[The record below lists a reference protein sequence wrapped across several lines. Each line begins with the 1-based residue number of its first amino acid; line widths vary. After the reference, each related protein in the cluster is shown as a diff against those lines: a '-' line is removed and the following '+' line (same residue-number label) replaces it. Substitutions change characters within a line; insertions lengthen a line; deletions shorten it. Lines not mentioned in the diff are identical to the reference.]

1 MTALLK
7 MTLFTDISRLH
18 TFAGFAEADGLYP
31 AQARE
36 EIFDKAAILVAH
48 EKSGSRIL
56 WVGRQKDVTS
66 KVFRQL
72 LGRSRPKRVSLKNTV
87 VIPAFQECHTH
98 LIYAGDRRDEFE
110 RRNRGET
117 YLQIAQ
123 AGGGI
128 RSTIRAT
135 KQAKASALMQGL
147 GARLSEF
154 AIQGVT
160 TVEIKTGYAATIED
174 ELAHL
179 KVLVRLR
186 AAAEK
191 NQKLPRVVVT
201 CLAAHSIPEGFSE
214 ESWLARVEEEI
225 FPFLKKNRIRVDAFI
240 EKAAY
245 SVSRAKLH
253 FEKAQAL
260 GLDIAI
266 HADQLSRT
274 GASALGAE
282 LGAKSVDHVIET
294 SDEDFAKLAKAKTV
308 AVLLPA
314 ADLYT
319 RLPYPR
325 ARKMI
330 DMGVRVALATDH
342 NPGSSPGLDLT
353 LVGLLAR
360 TNMQM
365 TLPEVLCAYSY
376 NAARAMGLEG
386 VLGALTPGRRADFV
400 CLKPKTE
407 LTDLFYEIGP
417 RRSFAQIA
425 SVWRDGIRMVP
436 VK

>member
-1 MTALLK
+1 MAVPK

-18 TFAGFAEADGLYP
+18 SFNGFVKLDGVRPAEARD
-31 AQARE
+31 E
-36 EIFDKAAILVAH
+36 VVEKAAILVAH
-48 EKSGSRIL
+48 EKTGSRIL
-56 WVGRQKDVTS
+56 WTGRQSQVQS
-66 KVFRQL
+66 KAFRQL
-72 LGRSRPKRVSLKNTV
+72 LDRARPKRVSLKKAV

-98 LIYAGDRRDEFE
+98 LLYAGDRREEFE

-117 YLQIAQ
+117 YLQIAE

-135 KQAKASALMQGL
+135 KQAKVPELMRGL
-147 GARLSEF
+147 ISRLLEF
-154 AIQGVT
+154 AVQGVT

-179 KVLVRLR
+179 KLLVKLR

-191 NQKLPRVVVT
+191 NKKLPRVIVT
-201 CLAAHSIPEGFSE
+201 CLAAHAIPAGLTE
-214 ESWLARVEEEI
+214 ESWLARVEAEI
-225 FPFLKKNRIRVDAFI
+225 FPFLKKHRLRVDAFI
-240 EKAAY
+240 EKSAY
-245 SVSRAKLH
+245 SIGRARLH
-253 FEKAQAL
+253 FEKALAL
-260 GLDIAI
+260 GLELAI

-274 GASALGAE
+274 GAAALGAE
-282 LGAKSVDHVIET
+282 LGARSVDHVIET
-294 SDEDFAKLAKAKTV
+294 ADEDFLRLAQSKTV

-325 ARKMI
+325 ARTMI
-330 DMGVRVALATDH
+330 DAGVRVALATDH

-365 TLPEVLCAYSY
+365 TLPEVLCAYTY
-376 NAARAMGLEG
+376 NAARAMGLGEE
-386 VLGALTPGRRADFV
+386 LGALTPGRRADFI
-400 CLKPKTE
+400 CLKPGTQ

-417 RRSFAQIA
+417 RRSLAQVT

-436 VK
+436 AK